1 MSKYFNTPDTIYYS
15 QIRHKLPKVTSTRE
29 DSKISITHEIISK
42 RTTKNLEEVNGGR
55 LFIQWRVLH
64 LTEKTNNKSNNRT

>member
-29 DSKISITHEIISK
+29 DSKLSITQEIMPT
-42 RTTKNLEEVNGGR
+42 RTAKYLEEVKGGS
-55 LFIQWRVLH
+55 LFIQWRILH
-64 LTEKTNNKSNNRT
+64 MREKTTNNSNL